1 MSVRSCI
8 RFGLFIVFV
17 TGYYHLKLTQHKQKL
32 EDLLRKL
39 NEVKKEIVSKQNQIE
54 ELKVEHRAI
63 EVKVKRLNSQLNDL
77 LTFIENHTVIIP
89 FL

>member
-1 MSVRSCI
+1 MRL
-8 RFGLFIVFV
+8 GLFIVFV

-39 NEVKKEIVSKQNQIE
+39 NEVKKEIVSKQDQIE
-54 ELKVEHRAI
+54 ELKVEHKTI
-63 EVKVKRLNSQLNDL
+63 ESKVKRLNLQLNNL
-77 LTFIENHTVIIP
+77 LTFMENYTVIIS